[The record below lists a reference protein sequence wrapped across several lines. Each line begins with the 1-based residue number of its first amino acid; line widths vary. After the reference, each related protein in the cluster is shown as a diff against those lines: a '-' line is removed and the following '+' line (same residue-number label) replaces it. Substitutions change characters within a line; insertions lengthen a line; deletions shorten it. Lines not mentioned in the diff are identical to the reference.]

1 MDIQSVASQLMGYLG
16 NNPDLISQFVAHPYS
31 TTAAA
36 TGTDDTISKDDMSQI
51 LTQVAAQFT
60 GQSFG
65 ANDVAGMASNLL
77 GQNGGSIHAL
87 ASTLFGNTSSDDVA
101 SMAEI
106 AVNSAIGGIAA
117 RGMAQLLA
125 GALGANKKGAKK

>member
-1 MDIQSVASQLMGYLG
+1 MDIQSMANQLIGFLG
-16 NNPDLISQFVAHPYS
+16 DNPDLISQFAAHPYS
-31 TTAAA
+31 TTAQA
-36 TGTDDTISKDDMSQI
+36 TGTHDTIPKDDMSQI

-65 ANDVAGMASNLL
+65 ATDVAGMASNPL